1 VSAARTLKESAA
13 SNRQN
18 TERIF
23 DMAIINSN
31 GNTGW
36 SPEQLSFAISWTFSG
51 DAILH
56 FGGASVL
63 VPHCGISSLAPP
75 K

>member
-1 VSAARTLKESAA
+1 VSAARALKESAA

-23 DMAIINSN
+23 DMAKY
-31 GNTGW
+31 
-36 SPEQLSFAISWTFSG
+36 QLA
-51 DAILH
+51 
-56 FGGASVL
+56 
-63 VPHCGISSLAPP
+63 